1 MSPDESANKRN
12 EPRLAQSPSIT
23 YRAKYSTAQYSSSKL
38 LSSLW
43 PILSRADH
51 FDQRGARTASLL
63 SSRASPSHNLILINL
78 SIYQKSIPCSNSVLP
93 IRRPSHPMEAVGH
106 IDRDPIQWQSMLP
119 SNV

>member
-12 EPRLAQSPSIT
+12 EPRLAQSPST
-23 YRAKYSTAQYSSSKL
+23 VLHTVRSTVQYSTVAANSYL
-38 LSSLW
+38 ASSLW

-51 FDQRGARTASLL
+51 FDQRGAHTASFL

-93 IRRPSHPMEAVGH
+93 IRRPSHPWRQLGM
-106 IDRDPIQWQSMLP
+106 
-119 SNV
+119 